1 MADISQNVT
10 QEDFASEEKIYEIKK
25 TTRLGKVVWNLLKWI
40 LLIALALYT
49 IVPLI
54 WLVITSL
61 KTNGEYYASR
71 FALPDIP
78 QFSNYVH
85 AWTQAGLGKM
95 ILNSISVAAVATVAN
110 VFIAAM
116 AAYALSRFRFKGRE
130 LIFLLISA
138 GIMVPLNAMMVPY
151 YSIFSK
157 LHLLNSLNSLRILY
171 TAIGIP
177 ISIFII
183 RGFMDSFPTEIE
195 EAAYVDGC
203 GFFGRFFKIVLPM
216 TRSGLVTAG
225 TFQFLTCWNEFVYA
239 NLLVTDPAK
248 KTIQIGVRYFTSQFA
263 TDYVSM
269 YAAIIIAII
278 PSVLIYIFFQEQVI
292 SGLSAGAVKG

>member
-1 MADISQNVT
+1 MK
-10 QEDFASEEKIYEIKK
+10 KIIF
-25 TTRLGKVVWNLLKWI
+25 TILKWV
-40 LLIALALYT
+40 LLIAFALYT
-49 IVPLI
+49 LVPLI
-54 WLVITSL
+54 WLFITSL

-71 FALPDIP
+71 FSLPAVP
-78 QFSNYVH
+78 MFSNYVN
-85 AWTQAGLGKM
+85 AWKSASLGTM
-95 ILNSISVAAVATVAN
+95 TLNSLTVALVATAAN

-130 LIFLLISA
+130 VIFAIFSA

-151 YSIFSK
+151 YTVFSK
-157 LHLLNSLNSLRILY
+157 TGLLNSLNSLRILY

-177 ISIFII
+177 ISVFII
-183 RGFMDSFPTEIE
+183 RGFMDSTPIEIE

-203 GFFGRFFKIVLPM
+203 GFFGRFFKIVLPV
-216 TRSGLVTAG
+216 TKSGLVTAA

-239 NLLVTDPAK
+239 NLLITDQTK
-248 KTIQIGVRYFTSQFA
+248 KTIQTGVRYFSSQFT

-278 PSVLIYIFFQEQVI
+278 PSILLYVFFQEQVV
-292 SGLSAGAVKG
+292 SGLAAGAVKG